1 MDLEHDPGQP
11 RAHYSEGNMT
21 RLGQNIYVIGVAET
35 ALGEVSGE
43 TELSMVAKAAREAL
57 SEAGLSLSDVDG
69 LFVSYM
75 GEQGTVQVGEY
86 LGIQPRYADSSDFGG
101 GTFEAFAHHAMVA
114 LAAGRCDVAL
124 IAYASRQRSKRSR
137 RMHYSSS
144 AGTGYLQSDRFNLT
158 EQFQSPCGMPTPI
171 GGYALIASQHMH
183 QFGTTPAQLAA
194 VAMTARSWAQLN
206 PKAWSRAP
214 LTVDEVLSS
223 RMICDPLHKLDCC
236 LITDGGGVIVMARG
250 DRARDGS
257 KRPIRVLG
265 AGESHT
271 KWHIGQNFKHSQA
284 PGAVAAREAFA
295 MAGIT
300 PGDVDVLEPYDAFTI
315 NVIVHLE
322 DLGFC
327 GRGEGGPFVEEGHLR
342 PGGRLPA
349 LTSGGG
355 LSYCHPGAL
364 GILLLIEA
372 VRQLRYEAG
381 ARQVPDAEIAVAH
394 GMGGYHSFAS
404 TVVLARD

>member
-1 MDLEHDPGQP
+1 MDLKHDPGP
-11 RAHYSEGNMT
+11 PDAEHSENTMT
-21 RLGQNIYVIGVAET
+21 HLERNIYVVGVAET

-57 SEAGLSLSDVDG
+57 GEAGLSLRDVDG
-69 LFVSYM
+69 LFVNYM
-75 GEQGTVQVGEY
+75 GEQGSVQVGEY
-86 LGIQPRYADSSDFGG
+86 LGVQPRYADSSDFGG
-101 GTFEAFAHHAMVA
+101 GTFEAFVHHAMLA

-137 RMHYSSS
+137 RIHYSPSG
-144 AGTGYLQSDRFNLT
+144 GTGYLQTDRFNLT
-158 EQFQSPCGMPTPI
+158 EQFQSPCGIPTPI
-171 GGYALIASQHMH
+171 GGYALIAAQHMH
-183 QFGTTPAQLAA
+183 QYGTTPEQLAA
-194 VAMTARSWAQLN
+194 VAVTARSWAQLN
-206 PKAWSRAP
+206 PKAWSRTP

-236 LITDGGGVIVMARG
+236 LITDGGGVVVMTHAE
-250 DRARDGS
+250 RARDS
-257 KRPIRVLG
+257 AKHPIRVLG

-271 KWHIGQNFKHSQA
+271 HWHIGHMPEQTASA
-284 PGAVAAREAFA
+284 GAVAAREAFE
-295 MAGIT
+295 MAGIK
-300 PGDVDVLEPYDAFTI
+300 PADVDVLEPYDAFTI

-327 GRGEGGPFVEEGHLR
+327 HRGEGGPFVQEGHLS
-342 PGGRLPA
+342 PGGKLPA
-349 LTSGGG
+349 MTSGGG

-372 VRQLRYEAG
+372 VRQLRSEAG
-381 ARQVPDAEIAVAH
+381 ARQVPDAKIAVAH

>member
-1 MDLEHDPGQP
+1 MTHLG
-11 RAHYSEGNMT
+11 EG
-21 RLGQNIYVIGVAET
+21 IFIVGVAET

-43 TELSMVAKAAREAL
+43 TELSMVAKAARQAL
-57 SEAGLSLSDVDG
+57 GEAGLSIRDVDG
-69 LFVSYM
+69 LFVNYM

-86 LGIQPRYADSSDFGG
+86 LGVQPRYADSSDFGG
-101 GTFEAFAHHAMVA
+101 GTFESFVHHAMIA
-114 LAAGRCDVAL
+114 LAAGRCDVAM

-137 RMHYSSS
+137 RMHYSTSG
-144 AGTGYLQSDRFNLT
+144 GTGYLETDRFNLT

-171 GGYALIASQHMH
+171 GGYALLAAQHMH
-183 QFGTTPAQLAA
+183 NYGTTPEQLAA
-194 VAMTARSWAQLN
+194 VAVAARSWAQLN
-206 PKAWSRAP
+206 PKAWSRNP

-223 RMICDPLHKLDCC
+223 RLICDPLHKLDCC
-236 LITDGGGVIVMARG
+236 LITDGGGVVVMTRAE
-250 DRARDGS
+250 RARDGV

-265 AGESHT
+265 AAESHT
-271 KWHIGQNFKHSQA
+271 HWHIAQKPEEVVS
-284 PGAVAAREAFA
+284 PGAASSREAFE
-295 MAGIT
+295 MAQIK

-315 NVIVHLE
+315 NVIIHLE
-322 DLGFC
+322 DMGFC
-327 GRGEGGPFVEEGHLR
+327 RKGEGGPFVAEGHLL

-372 VRQLRYEAG
+372 ARQLRHEAG